1 MYWSDLS
8 EAQQMALIKVAAIAL
23 DNDLDYKITV
33 KEKKKEDE

>member
-23 DNDLDYKITV
+23 DNDLEYEITV
-33 KEKKKEDE
+33 EEKEDE